1 MQVSIAVQEILFLL
15 ILILFILG
23 LTYFFYKFFSKKSLD
38 KGHKKTGFIT
48 NTSLGEE
55 EPV

>member
-23 LTYFFYKFFSKKSLD
+23 LTYFFYKFFSKKKSR
-38 KGHKKTGFIT
+38 
-48 NTSLGEE
+48 
-55 EPV
+55 